1 MRGRRAE
8 RKKKK
13 REGRKGRDGKKER
26 DGRKKETF
34 RFFHLV
40 DYDKWPGL

>member
-1 MRGRRAE
+1 MRGRRVE
-8 RKKKK
+8 RKK
-13 REGRKGRDGKKER
+13 ERKPKGGDGKRKR

-34 RFFHLV
+34 GFFHLV

>member
-1 MRGRRAE
+1 MRGRRVE
-8 RKKKK
+8 KK
-13 REGRKGRDGKKER
+13 RERRPKGRDWKRER